1 MKKYR
6 GKKGPKIAAF
16 LLCLLFAT
24 AAAVGGAVSLACI
37 EAGYYQG
44 EATTDIKNRFF
55 EKTYATYAL
64 KAFRAG
70 KENNYNIENAGN
82 YEFAILEGNV
92 TSKAELK
99 DKSKYIASNFSA
111 GFPKEY
117 SLDTYRIGDHMR
129 YDISETYLDGSYYS
143 HETVYDD
150 VEVEELV
157 YEKESECFYAKADGK
172 YYDITSYVYDTGED
186 ETYTINGKTFQL
198 DDITVCD
205 ALYEDAEWEDV
216 KSIQLSEDEN
226 EEEILTVNVPVEDT
240 SIKEYTVVSSVAP
253 VIKEDPTDLI
263 YQAAQA
269 YALSQNAS
277 LAGPICL
284 TVGGVLAVVFF
295 VILMCLSGYHE
306 SEVPS
311 NIEIYQAKKV
321 DEGVYLQRRGLDRIP
336 MDVNLLFVITGIETC
351 VCALIVSLVL
361 CLSWGRLPLIGA
373 ALVLVIAAG
382 VFFALLYC
390 MTLASN
396 FKCPKWWK
404 NLFCVMIV
412 TGIIGWFK
420 KIRETSYETG
430 KYMQMKKRIWMI
442 FGLITAGE
450 FLGLFA
456 FANDAGAFG
465 VLFFFWLVEKVAF
478 GVILFK
484 LLNQFAEIKKV
495 TKEIKDGNLTASV
508 DTEKMF
514 LDLREEGDAI
524 NSIGRG
530 LDNAIEERLKSER
543 FQTELITNVSHDIKT
558 PLTSI
563 INYVDLLKK
572 EKLEGAKVKEYLDV
586 LDRQSQRLKKLLQD
600 LLDASKAST
609 GNVKLNMEKVDVGVL
624 LNQTLGEFGEKLEAS
639 DIDLKVKLP
648 KNPCHIM
655 ADSRYLW
662 RVFDNLMNNIC
673 KYGQKGTR
681 AYINLDVA
689 DAKVN
694 ISFLNTSKDE
704 LNISGEELMQRFVRG
719 DSSRNTE
726 GSGLGLSI
734 ARSLTELMKGK
745 MDLSVDGDLFKVTLT
760 FDVC

>member
-6 GKKGPKIAAF
+6 GKTGIKVAVF

-24 AAAVGGAVSLACI
+24 VAAGGGAVSLACI
-37 EAGYYQG
+37 EVGYYQG
-44 EATTDIKNRFF
+44 ESTTEIKNQFF

-82 YEFAILEGNV
+82 YEFAILEGNI
-92 TSKAELK
+92 TSKAQLK
-99 DKSKYIASNFSA
+99 DKSKYIASNFSN
-111 GFPKEY
+111 GFPEDY
-117 SLDTYRIGDHMR
+117 SLATYRIGDHMK
-129 YDISETYLDGSYYS
+129 YNISETYLDGSYYS
-143 HETVYDD
+143 HETVNDD
-150 VEVEELV
+150 VEVEEIV
-157 YEKESECFYAKADGK
+157 YEKQSGCFYAKVDEK
-172 YYDITSYVYDTGED
+172 YYDITEFVGETDEDDTYIID
-186 ETYTINGKTFQL
+186 GKFFTL
-198 DDITVCD
+198 DDISVCETFYGETEWD
-205 ALYEDAEWEDV
+205 VVNNIKIFGDEEDDEDV
-216 KSIQLSEDEN
+216 IVTIN
-226 EEEILTVNVPVEDT
+226 IPVEDT
-240 SIKEYTVVSSVAP
+240 SIKDYTVISSVAP
-253 VIKEDPTDLI
+253 VIKEEPSDLI
-263 YQAAQA
+263 YQASKA
-269 YALSQNAS
+269 YALSKSAS
-277 LAGPICL
+277 LYGPICL
-284 TVGGVLAVVFF
+284 IVGGLLAVVCF

-306 SEVPS
+306 SEIPS

-321 DEGVYLQRRGLDRIP
+321 EEGVFLQRRGLDRIP

-351 VCALIVSLVL
+351 VCALAVSLLL
-361 CLSWGRLPLIGA
+361 CLSWGRLLLIGA
-373 ALVLVIAAG
+373 ALALVIAAG

-390 MTLASN
+390 MTVASN

-404 NLFCVMIV
+404 NLACVMIV
-412 TGIIGWFK
+412 TAIIGWFK
-420 KIRETSYETG
+420 KARETAYETG
-430 KYMQMKKRIWMI
+430 KHMQMNKRIWTI

-450 FLGLFA
+450 FFGLFA
-456 FANDAGAFG
+456 FASNAGGFG

-484 LLNQFAEIKKV
+484 LLNQFAEIKKA
-495 TKEIKDGNLTASV
+495 TNEIKDGNLSASI

-572 EKLEGAKVKEYLDV
+572 EKPEGEKVKEYLDV

-609 GNVKLNMEKVDVGVL
+609 GNVELHMEKVDAGVL
-624 LNQTLGEFGEKLEAS
+624 LNQTIGEFEEKLKAS
-639 DIDLKVKLP
+639 DIELKVKMP
-648 KNPCHIM
+648 STTPSIC

-673 KYGQKGTR
+673 KYGQAGTR
-681 AYINLDVA
+681 AYVNLELH
-689 DAKVN
+689 DAKVK
-694 ISFLNTSKDE
+694 ISFLNTSKQE

-719 DSSRNTE
+719 DSSEIRKE
-726 GSGLGLSI
+726 
-734 ARSLTELMKGK
+734 A
-745 MDLSVDGDLFKVTLT
+745 DLDFP
-760 FDVC
+760 

>member
-6 GKKGPKIAAF
+6 GKTNVKIVVF

-24 AAAVGGAVSLACI
+24 IAAGGGAVSLACA
-37 EAGYYQG
+37 EVGYYQN
-44 EATTDIKNRFF
+44 ETPTAIKNQFF

-70 KENNYNIENAGN
+70 KENNYNIDNCGN
-82 YEFAILEGNV
+82 YEFAILEGDI
-92 TSKAELK
+92 SSEAQLK
-99 DKSKYIASNFSA
+99 NKSKYIASNFSN

-117 SLDTYRIGDHMR
+117 SLATYRIGDHMK

-157 YEKESECFYAKADGK
+157 YEKECECFYAKADGK

-205 ALYEDAEWEDV
+205 ALYEDTEWEDV

-226 EEEILTVNVPVEDT
+226 EEVFLTVNVPVEDT

-253 VIKEDPTDLI
+253 VIKADPTDLI
-263 YQAAQA
+263 YQADNA
-269 YALSQNAS
+269 YTLSKRAS
-277 LAGPICL
+277 VFGPICL
-284 TVGGVLAVVFF
+284 IAGGILALVFF

-306 SEVPS
+306 SEIPS

-321 DEGVYLQRRGLDRIP
+321 EENVFLQRRGLDRIP
-336 MDVNLLFVITGIETC
+336 MDVNLLFVITAIETC
-351 VCALIVSLVL
+351 VCALIVSLLL
-361 CLSWGRLPLIGA
+361 CLSWGRLPLIAG

-382 VFFALLYC
+382 VFFALLYS
-390 MTLASN
+390 MTVAAN

-404 NLFCVMIV
+404 NLACVMLV
-412 TGIIGWFK
+412 TGVVGWYK
-420 KIRETSYETG
+420 KLRRTSYETG
-430 KYMQMKKRIWMI
+430 KYMQMKKRIWTI

-456 FANDAGAFG
+456 FANDAGGFG
-465 VLFFFWLVEKVAF
+465 VLFFFWLIEKVAF
-478 GVILFK
+478 GVVLFK
-484 LLNQFAEIKKV
+484 LLNQFAEIKKA
-495 TKEIKDGNLTASV
+495 TKEIKEGNLNASV

-572 EKLEGAKVKEYLDV
+572 EKPEGEKVKEYLDV

-609 GNVKLNMEKVDVGVL
+609 GNVELHMEKVDAGVL
-624 LNQTLGEFGEKLEAS
+624 LNQTIGEFGEKLEAS
-639 DIDLKVKLP
+639 GIDLKVKMLSSSP
-648 KNPCHIM
+648 QIM

-662 RVFDNLMNNIC
+662 RFFDNLMNNIC
-673 KYGQKGTR
+673 KYGQSNTR
-681 AYINLDVA
+681 AYINLEVR

-734 ARSLTELMKGK
+734 AKSLTELMKGT
-745 MDLSVDGDLFKVTLT
+745 MDLSVDGDLFKVVLS
-760 FDVC
+760 FDTN